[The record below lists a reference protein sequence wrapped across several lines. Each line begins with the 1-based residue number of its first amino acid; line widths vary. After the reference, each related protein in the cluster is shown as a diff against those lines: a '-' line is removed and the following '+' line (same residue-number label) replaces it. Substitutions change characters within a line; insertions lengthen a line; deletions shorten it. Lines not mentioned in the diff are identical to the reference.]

1 MHTIIMQMYG
11 AAAAAPS
18 SSGAVASA
26 IAPLLTED
34 VTFCAAHPI
43 NDLQGSAQVAEQFF
57 APLLAA
63 MPDLERKEYIAVPGE
78 FQGKQ
83 WVNGTG
89 YLMGTFAGDL
99 FGIPAS
105 NAPAYLR
112 YTEMVR
118 FEGERIA
125 EYYVILDFLDLM
137 TQVGVNPLRPGLGF
151 PGLVPPPSDTSLGL
165 VPGTAAEGRASIE
178 LIEAMLDCLGGYDGK
193 SLHSMALAEYWT
205 PDFMW
210 YGPAGIGTTRGID
223 GFRRQ
228 HQGPFLRAFPDRVV
242 DRKQNLVG
250 CGNYASTGGWPHMTA
265 THSGEG
271 WLGLAPSGRT
281 IKLRVMDIWRREG
294 GLLRENWVGI
304 DIIHMLK
311 QLGLDVFEQ
320 MRQLQERG
328 QRYV

>member
-1 MHTIIMQMYG
+1 MNTIIENLYASATKG
-11 AAAAAPS
+11 ASAGIAK
-18 SSGAVASA
+18 A
-26 IAPLLTED
+26 IAPYFQQE
-34 VTFCAAHPI
+34 VVFCAAHPV
-43 NDLQGSAQVAEQFF
+43 NDLRGVDQVASDFF

-63 MPDLERKEYIAVPGE
+63 MPDLERKEYISVPGE
-78 FQGKQ
+78 FNGQQ

-89 YLMGTFAGDL
+89 YLMGTFAAGL

-112 YTEMVR
+112 YTEMAR
-118 FEGERIA
+118 FEGDQIA

-137 TQVGVNPLRPGLGF
+137 NQVGVNPLRPGLGF
-151 PGLVPPPSDTSLGL
+151 SGLVPPPSDTTLGC
-165 VPGTAAEGRASIE
+165 VAGTAEEGKTSIA
-178 LIEAMLDCLGGYDGK
+178 LIEDMLECLGGYDGK
-193 SLHSMALAEYWT
+193 SLHSMELADYWT

-210 YGPAGIGTTRGID
+210 YGPAGIGSTRGIE
-223 GFRRQ
+223 GFRGQ

-242 DRKQNLVG
+242 DRKQSLVG

-271 WLGLAPSGRT
+271 WLGLPPTGRT

-294 GLLRENWVGI
+294 NLLKENWVGI

-320 MRQLQERG
+320 MRQLRERG
-328 QRYV
+328 QRYD